1 MNKYTRNYFYQTSD
15 DGKSVIIGT
24 SWDFET
30 NKMNQL
36 GYISKREDS
45 VCYLDFE
52 FKMPNGI
59 VVRKEKAGLD
69 EIIDSIRD
77 YLSKDDIIALAVFL
91 FNWRGTF

>member
-1 MNKYTRNYFYQTSD
+1 MRNIYCELSKDKKSIVLGSGWEETT
-15 DGKSVIIGT
+15 GKL
-24 SWDFET
+24 
-30 NKMNQL
+30 NQL
-36 GYISKREDS
+36 GLITKREDS
-45 VCYLDFE
+45 AIYLDFE

>member
-36 GYISKREDS
+36 GFISKREDS

-59 VVRKEKAGLD
+59 VVKKEKAGLD

-77 YLSKDDIIALAVFL
+77 YLSKDDIVALAVFL